1 MITNTND
8 ILFQIIYVSLST
20 KGKFYETSSSLPAPG
35 KQSNF
40 DKDCVHRL
48 PNILQ
53 HCDLPVNVKLI
64 SGPLPDCMSQDCSGN
79 NNRNIIERG
88 LANDYSGFHTRFLI
102 LLSRYKVIKVDF
114 YLGL

>member
-1 MITNTND
+1 MITNTNE

-64 SGPLPDCMSQDCSGN
+64 SGPLPDCMSQDSSGN
-79 NNRNIIERG
+79 NDINII
-88 LANDYSGFHTRFLI
+88 HLI
-102 LLSRYKVIKVDF
+102 KNLVEKSLMLLLSW
-114 YLGL
+114 LMAPW